1 MSNDTVLARKWRPRQ
16 FSEVIGQE
24 AVVRALSQALN
35 SGRLHHAY
43 LFTGTRGVGKTT
55 LARIFAKALNC
66 RHGLS
71 SDPCTDDIAQAIDE
85 GRFVDLIEIDAASK
99 TKVDDTR
106 ELLDNVQ
113 YAPSVGRFKIYL
125 IDEVHML
132 STHSFNAL
140 LKTLEEPPEHVKFLL
155 ATTDPHKLPVTIL
168 SRCLQFHLRPMMPET
183 LQTHL
188 AKVLTQEA
196 IDFDEDA
203 INLVSQMAEGSV
215 RDSLS
220 LLDQAIILGGG
231 RVGYE
236 TTREMLGLASL
247 AQMMTLL
254 LAIAQQDRV
263 SVLTQLQG
271 WTAFGADFDRLQRQL
286 LEQFHELSMMQ
297 VFPSLA
303 ESAIPEQKELLA
315 QVSSEQM
322 QIWLQVAL
330 LAKEDMRLAPS
341 AQMGFE
347 ILLMRLLH
355 FRAEAHTHLSK
366 PSIQTPKMPV
376 MPQRSIAPNPA
387 PAQPK
392 TVMPVQPP
400 PTPAVTAPIQS
411 APIIHTPEP
420 EIDLSVLLG
429 VVPEAQKKTLTPAT
443 EEPPRP
449 AVVSTPAP
457 TMADPTP
464 ITPTEAIIT
473 SSLEEASSFFETTD
487 TDIGQEDDLLSDQID
502 DQVDDQIDDG
512 LDQVDDQTL
521 DIFAE
526 PETIVEPEATS
537 APLPTEATAPVSRS
551 MTPLTELT
559 PYPVEEWQAQLK
571 QWRLN
576 PLHLSVAERCVRL
589 HSDDPNKV
597 LLACPP
603 AEAVSLAL
611 MREKLAQAIN
621 KAQPHLQVSWLLAW
635 QDAWLTLQGHA
646 QAVSEQEHR
655 DAQAQIAANPLFTQ
669 ACQQLGLTPQ
679 WQYLRQ
685 RTPVN
690 ASQGEQ

>member
-66 RHGLS
+66 RHGLT

-140 LKTLEEPPEHVKFLL
+140 LKTLEEPPAHVKFLL

-168 SRCLQFHLRPMMPET
+168 SRCLQFHLRPMIPET
-183 LQTHL
+183 LQMHL
-188 AKVLTQEA
+188 SKVLTEEG
-196 IDFDEDA
+196 ISFDEDA
-203 INLVSQMAEGSV
+203 INLVSNMAEGSV
-215 RDSLS
+215 RDALS

-231 RVGYE
+231 RVGYD

-247 AQMMTLL
+247 AQMMALL
-254 LAIAQQDRV
+254 TAIVQQDRT

-271 WTAFGADFDRLQRQL
+271 WTTFGADFDRLQKQL
-286 LEQFHELSMMQ
+286 LEQLHELAMMQ

-303 ESAIPEQKELLA
+303 ESAIPEQKALLTN
-315 QVSSEQM
+315 VSAEQI

-330 LAKEDMRLAPS
+330 LAKEDMRIAPS

-355 FRAEAHTHLSK
+355 FRAEAQNQTNK
-366 PSIQTPKMPV
+366 PSVP
-376 MPQRSIAPNPA
+376 R
-387 PAQPK
+387 
-392 TVMPVQPP
+392 
-400 PTPAVTAPIQS
+400 S
-411 APIIHTPEP
+411 APPLPNKLQRTDSPNLPLAQHKPSMAVSSAPVVTPSPTQSPPVINTPEP
-420 EIDLSVLLG
+420 EIDLALLLG
-429 VVPEAQKKTLTPAT
+429 VMGEAQKKTLTPT
-443 EEPPRP
+443 ESFNTPE
-449 AVVSTPAP
+449 VSTPAP
-457 TMADPTP
+457 TVFVVPDLIPPAEKATENENISVSSEKDHLEISP
-464 ITPTEAIIT
+464 I
-473 SSLEEASSFFETTD
+473 D
-487 TDIGQEDDLLSDQID
+487 DQID
-502 DQVDDQIDDG
+502 DQTLNMFADIDPPSEEI
-512 LDQVDDQTL
+512 QTSS
-521 DIFAE
+521 
-526 PETIVEPEATS
+526 TS
-537 APLPTEATAPVSRS
+537 GVSDSSR
-551 MTPLTELT
+551 PLTELI
-559 PYPVEEWQAQLK
+559 PYSVEEWQAQIK

-589 HSDDPNKV
+589 HADDPNKV

-621 KAQPHLQVSWLLAW
+621 KAQPQLQVSWVLAW
-635 QDAWLTLQGHA
+635 QDNWLTLQGHA
-646 QAVSEQEHR
+646 QAVSEQERR
-655 DAQAQIAANPLFTQ
+655 DAQTQITADPLFAQ
-669 ACQQLGLTPQ
+669 VCQQIGLTPQ
-679 WQYLRQ
+679 WQYLSQ
-685 RTPVN
+685 RTPEIKPAN
-690 ASQGEQ
+690 NQ